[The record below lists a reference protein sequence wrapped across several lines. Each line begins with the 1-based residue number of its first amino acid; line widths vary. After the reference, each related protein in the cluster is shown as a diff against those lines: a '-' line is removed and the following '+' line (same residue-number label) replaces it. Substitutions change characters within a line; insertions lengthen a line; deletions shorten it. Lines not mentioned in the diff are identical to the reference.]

1 MKGTLIPLDIIF
13 INDDQEVIG
22 VVKGTPG
29 NEELHGADSVSYV
42 VEVNEGSG
50 VKTGDTLDFSDQF
63 VPVMRVLAPDGST
76 QMDLESGERIVSR
89 RETMI
94 LVKKAKAAYKSHND
108 GDYKS
113 LGRYMFKILDRQ
125 DERKPEYVKAPDKK

>member
-1 MKGTLIPLDIIF
+1 
-13 INDDQEVIG
+13 VIG

-76 QMDLESGERIVSR
+76 
-89 RETMI
+89 
-94 LVKKAKAAYKSHND
+94 
-108 GDYKS
+108 
-113 LGRYMFKILDRQ
+113 
-125 DERKPEYVKAPDKK
+125 